1 MNQQAR
7 GQETRTHILDAA
19 MRRFAAVG
27 YDATGVA
34 EICAEA
40 GVSKG
45 AFYHHFPT
53 KQAVFLELTAR
64 WLGGLDAQIGATR
77 LAAPTVPEGLL
88 AMTATMGQVFEVARG
103 QAPLFL
109 EFLRV
114 AMREPEVW
122 ALTIAPFRR
131 YRELF
136 AGFVAAGVAEGT
148 LRPVPADAA
157 AQVLVSLAVG
167 VLVQGVFDPQGADW
181 GQVAHAGMEMLMN
194 GLRSLRSDAL
204 NHEDTKTPSS

>member
-19 MRRFAAVG
+19 TRRFAAAG

-77 LAAPTVPEGLL
+77 GTASNIPDGLL
-88 AMTATMGQVFEVARG
+88 EMTAMLGQVFEVAQG
-103 QAPLFL
+103 QVPLFL

-114 AMREPEVW
+114 ATREPDVW
-122 ALTIAPFRR
+122 QATIAPFRR

-136 AGFVAAGVAEGT
+136 AGFITAGVAEGT
-148 LRPVPADAA
+148 LRPVSPDTA

-167 VLVQGVFDPQGADW
+167 VVAQGVLDPQGADW
-181 GQVAHAGMEMLMN
+181 GQVAREGMRMLLD
-194 GLRSLRSDAL
+194 GLKEND
-204 NHEDTKTPSS
+204 